1 MATIEG
7 AKALGL
13 QDQIG
18 SIEIGKKADLVFC
31 KINEVRSIPFEN
43 IYSKVVYSTNSSA
56 VQYVM
61 IDGKWILKN
70 RELSAYDINEVVLK
84 TNQEVTNFIH

>member
-1 MATIEG
+1 
-7 AKALGL
+7 
-13 QDQIG
+13 
-18 SIEIGKKADLVFC
+18 
-31 KINEVRSIPFEN
+31 
-43 IYSKVVYSTNSSA
+43 
-56 VQYVM
+56 M